1 MDARPPLLAGRQTKY
16 SGGQVQCV
24 GLPIHVPYFKGGTGS
39 ILGSG
44 TTSIKTQSQGWA
56 GMSREGT
63 EVWVAGGSVS
73 GGIGEKMTVVG
84 WD

>member
-1 MDARPPLLAGRQTKY
+1 M
-16 SGGQVQCV
+16 
-24 GLPIHVPYFKGGTGS
+24 GLPIYVPYFKGGTGS

-44 TTSIKTQSQGWA
+44 TTSIKTQSQGRE
-56 GMSREGT
+56 GMSGEGT

-73 GGIGEKMTVVG
+73 GGTGGKMAVVG

>member
-1 MDARPPLLAGRQTKY
+1 
-16 SGGQVQCV
+16 
-24 GLPIHVPYFKGGTGS
+24 
-39 ILGSG
+39 
-44 TTSIKTQSQGWA
+44 
-56 GMSREGT
+56 MSREGT